1 MQLFRRFVSRLAPT
15 AVLALSLV
23 PSAVAQNHYQQTNLV
38 SDLPGIAAQ
47 PADTNLVNP
56 WGLTRTAASTWWVNN
71 AGSGNATLFD
81 ASGNKQS
88 LVVTIPGPG
97 GARST
102 PTGNVANNTVGFL
115 VNGTQS
121 RFIFVTL
128 DGTIAAWNV
137 SLGSL
142 AQTTVPNTTG
152 AAYTGVALGT
162 LNDNPMLYAANFGG
176 GKVDVFDGAWQPT
189 TVPGGFVDTSIP
201 RGYAPFNVQNIGG
214 NIFVMY
220 ARQTVP
226 PEFGKGLGFVD
237 EFDTAGNLL
246 MRLQNGPWMNA
257 PWGITLAPSN
267 FGEFSNRLLVGEFG
281 SGQIAAFDSHSGE
294 FEGLMHGRRGVI
306 AIDRLWSLQ
315 FGSGATGNGPNN
327 TLFFTAG
334 IAAELHGLFGTLTVA
349 PNDNGVRGGSD
360 KQ

>member
-1 MQLFRRFVSRLAPT
+1 MQLFRRIVFCLAPT
-15 AVLALSLV
+15 AVVALSLV
-23 PSAVAQNHYQQTNLV
+23 PFSAAQNHYTQTNLV
-38 SDLPGIAAQ
+38 SDIPGVAAQ
-47 PADTNLVNP
+47 PADANLVNP

-81 ASGNKQS
+81 AAGNKQT

-97 GARST
+97 AAKST

-128 DGTIAAWNV
+128 DGTIAAWNA
-137 SLGSL
+137 SLGAT

-152 AAYTGVALGT
+152 AAYTGVALG
-162 LNDNPMLYAANFGG
+162 LLGDSPMLYAANFVGG
-176 GKVDVFDGAWQPT
+176 RVDVFNGAWQPA
-189 TVPGGFVDTSIP
+189 TVPGGFADTSIP
-201 RGYAPFNVQNIGG
+201 PGYAPFNVQNIGG
-214 NIFVMY
+214 NIFVMF
-220 ARQTVP
+220 ARQTIP

-246 MRLQNGPWMNA
+246 MRLQAGPWMNA
-257 PWGITLAPSN
+257 PWAITLAPSN
-267 FGEFSNRLLVGEFG
+267 FGELSDRLLVGEFG

-294 FEGLMHGRRGVI
+294 FEGLMHGSRGPI

-315 FGSGATGNGPNN
+315 FGSGATANGPNN
-327 TLFFTAG
+327 TLFFAAG
-334 IAAELHGLFGTLTVA
+334 IGAELHGLFGTLTA
-349 PNDNGVRGGSD
+349 AQNGSERHLGR
-360 KQ
+360 QQ